1 MTCFSRICVTGE
13 TGYSVLITF
22 ASSSNVAYPR
32 VVRHWRNRSSD
43 FHRLCSSFVR
53 RHSRSCGLVAR
64 ESFFCLQRGSGRL
77 IKSNVAPKLCDT
89 RHIFLCSPGAD
100 GSKNN
105 CDFAGFDLNG
115 DLHNKSSHAPVKTA
129 IIIQLYFKTTACIF
143 CKLCY
148 LFIGLGFP
156 DPCFALSNSLFGGGQ
171 EGVVLLVLKS
181 HNPLIFTVI

>member
-64 ESFFCLQRGSGRL
+64 VSFFCLQRGSGRL
-77 IKSNVAPKLCDT
+77 IKSNVAPNFAT
-89 RHIFLCSPGAD
+89 HGIFFYDLRVPRGQKKIAILPDLTSTETCITSQVMLR
-100 GSKNN
+100 SKPQRNPI
-105 CDFAGFDLNG
+105 LQY
-115 DLHNKSSHAPVKTA
+115 K
-129 IIIQLYFKTTACIF
+129 
-143 CKLCY
+143 
-148 LFIGLGFP
+148 P
-156 DPCFALSNSLFGGGQ
+156 DPCDDR
-171 EGVVLLVLKS
+171 
-181 HNPLIFTVI
+181 

>member
-64 ESFFCLQRGSGRL
+64 VSFFCLQRGSGRL
-77 IKSNVAPKLCDT
+77 IKSNVAPNFATIGIILYALRLPRGQKIIAILPDLT
-89 RHIFLCSPGAD
+89 STEVKSCSGQNRKEILFCNISPIPAMTG
-100 GSKNN
+100 NIL
-105 CDFAGFDLNG
+105 FAK
-115 DLHNKSSHAPVKTA
+115 KSIS
-129 IIIQLYFKTTACIF
+129 
-143 CKLCY
+143 
-148 LFIGLGFP
+148 
-156 DPCFALSNSLFGGGQ
+156 
-171 EGVVLLVLKS
+171 
-181 HNPLIFTVI
+181 